1 MRFDQHQ
8 RLLEEAVKK
17 EREKAKATLDAMS
30 RMTTTFRLLEAAMR
44 LIVKHDLISEYI
56 QEVSLMDTTNDRT

>member
-44 LIVKHDLISEYI
+44 LIVKHDLISDYI
-56 QEVSLMDTTNDRT
+56 QEVSLMGTTNDRT